1 MTVNVKFFAIHRDLA
16 GQDEVH
22 IDCADGT
29 DGFALIETLREDF
42 PALGAMKDLGR
53 FAVNC
58 RFAPLDTVLQDHDE
72 VTFVAPVSG
81 G

>member
-1 MTVNVKFFAIHRDLA
+1 MTVNVKFFAIHRELA
-16 GQDEVH
+16 GQDEVD

-29 DGFALIETLREDF
+29 DGFGLIETLREDF
-42 PALGAMKDLGR
+42 PGLGAMKDLGR
-53 FAVNC
+53 FAINC
-58 RFAPLDTVLQDHDE
+58 RFVALNTVLQDHDE